1 MQNEISSGAMLG
13 IVLIALAAIIG
24 LGFGV
29 FAIAKNTANDGIT
42 QVQDGLASAADSV
55 YTDYDQ
61 RIVTGTQVNSAYQ
74 NFSGKNVAVLIAT
87 TALKDKCILGNG
99 EGGDARST
107 IDTGNGVK
115 AAYEGF
121 GLEKGEDGA
130 DGAGV
135 IPLVLAYKDKAS
147 FDASKGD
154 NGFIA
159 TDPVK
164 ENTAYFMDKSDGE
177 EVDLACFINYNALIT
192 GASGCAT
199 DAFEEATESGHTG
212 IYFDTNCFKTDAG
225 LATVDGRVQFN
236 NISGNLSKV
245 GMMEY
250 VSSTARYQA
259 YLLKDGSG
267 STIMGVVFEQQ

>member
-42 QVQDGLASAADSV
+42 QVQDGLNTASESIYSDF
-55 YTDYDQ
+55 DQ
-61 RIVTGTQVNSAYQ
+61 RLVTGTQVTSAYQ
-74 NFSGKNVAVLIAT
+74 SFTGKNTAILIAT
-87 TALKDKCILGNG
+87 NAFKDKCILGNG
-99 EGGDARST
+99 EGSDARGT

-115 AAYEGF
+115 AAYAGF
-121 GLEKGEDGA
+121 GLDKGTNDGTSC
-130 DGAGV
+130 
-135 IPLVLAYKDKAS
+135 IPLVLAYQDKDS
-147 FDASKGD
+147 FDGAKGD
-154 NGFIA
+154 NGFID

-164 ENTAYFMDKSDGE
+164 ASTAYFMSKSDLE
-177 EVDLACFINYNALIT
+177 EVDLACFINYNALLT
-192 GASGCAT
+192 GATGQAT
-199 DAFEEATESGHTG
+199 DSFEETTESGHAG

-225 LATVDGRVQFN
+225 FATVDGRTQFN
-236 NISGNLSKV
+236 NISQNMNKV

-267 STIMGVVFEQQ
+267 TTMGVVFEQQAK